1 MSAPVDDLE
10 QRVQDASDELM
21 EIMPA
26 AITLAMMF
34 RHRKM
39 SSWFRTEFEGYDE
52 GAALPDFRRDVVGH
66 IVAKS
71 PQYGWIPAPV
81 NDKQKLEHGH
91 RDLPDGVITLER
103 FCMKCKKGS
112 GQQIAFP
119 PDQMLALQAQINLS
133 AELAITVSRES
144 YVDVLR
150 VIRSAIYLWTRELV
164 ALGFSGEHNSFN
176 DSERAKAAHLDD
188 PERFWREAMT
198 EAPSLP
204 IPGVRTSGF
213 LERVFGRA
221 S

>member
-81 NDKQKLEHGH
+81 NDKRRQNAGAVLHEMQERQWAANRLSTGSDAGATGANQPECGTGDHG
-91 RDLPDGVITLER
+91 
-103 FCMKCKKGS
+103 
-112 GQQIAFP
+112 
-119 PDQMLALQAQINLS
+119 
-133 AELAITVSRES
+133 
-144 YVDVLR
+144 
-150 VIRSAIYLWTRELV
+150 
-164 ALGFSGEHNSFN
+164 
-176 DSERAKAAHLDD
+176 
-188 PERFWREAMT
+188 
-198 EAPSLP
+198 
-204 IPGVRTSGF
+204 
-213 LERVFGRA
+213 
-221 S
+221 